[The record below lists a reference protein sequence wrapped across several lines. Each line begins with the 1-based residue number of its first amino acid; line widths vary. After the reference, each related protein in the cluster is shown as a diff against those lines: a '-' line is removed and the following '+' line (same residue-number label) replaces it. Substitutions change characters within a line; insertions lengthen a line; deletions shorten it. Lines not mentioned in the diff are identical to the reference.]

1 MLQKIITII
10 VIYGA
15 IGIIAIVDAFFKSKK
30 EKKENNKKKDK

>member
-15 IGIIAIVDAFFKSKK
+15 IGIIAIVESYFKIK
-30 EKKENNKKKDK
+30 KKKDK